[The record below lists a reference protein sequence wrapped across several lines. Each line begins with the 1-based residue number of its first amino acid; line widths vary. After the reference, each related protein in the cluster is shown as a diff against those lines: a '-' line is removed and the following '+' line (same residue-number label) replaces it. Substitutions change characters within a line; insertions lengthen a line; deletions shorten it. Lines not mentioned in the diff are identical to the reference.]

1 MMAAGLLG
9 ICDMLASH
17 SKRQLLPRPIGKP
30 TRMRVIT
37 SLLTLMFLAVALWLG
52 QGLWQQLHQPEAT
65 PQLARVQPMTATDQ
79 PGQTQLPR
87 RWPALFGTPEIVEPQ
102 PPVAVET
109 PVVEP
114 QPPRPPQPP
123 IESLGYRLKGVVR
136 NGTADWAIVTHP
148 TGDMILRLGDQLGE
162 AGPEVVE
169 IAPEGLW
176 LLRGGER
183 QFLGFETQVP

>member
-1 MMAAGLLG
+1 
-9 ICDMLASH
+9 
-17 SKRQLLPRPIGKP
+17 
-30 TRMRVIT
+30 MRVIA
-37 SLLTLMFLAVALWLG
+37 SLLTLIFLTAALWLG
-52 QGLWQQLHQPEAT
+52 EGLWQQLHQPEAAL
-65 PQLARVQPMTATDQ
+65 QLARVQPMAATDQ
-79 PGQTQLPR
+79 PDAAPQPR
-87 RWPALFGTPEIVEPQ
+87 RWPALFGTPKVEEPQ
-102 PPVAVET
+102 PPVPVEA
-109 PVVEP
+109 PLAEP
-114 QPPRPPQPP
+114 QPPTPPQPP

-148 TGDMILRLGDQLGE
+148 TGDMILRLGDHLGE